1 VIKVKDVEIKHK
13 GQTFVVGQ
21 IDESR
26 YFQQNVRGSHYAPVY
41 DARAFDYLAYRV
53 IRRGKNRF
61 DNRIVIAG
69 PPRTGKTTIACTW
82 ARKIDLDFPVE
93 NVTFRLDDYKKC
105 LASLPPADPQRG
117 KFPVAIL
124 DESGVDLYSKDWATV
139 WVKAMAKVFQI
150 VGKKRLTMI
159 MNLPHRNLLA
169 KDLRD
174 AMHFWVNTS
183 VEDELRGYA
192 EVRESKANPW
202 TTPYW
207 NPLFG
212 IVFEEMTGKWWDEYE
227 KRKDEFIDEYTSQE
241 SAPMNQRIQRI
252 SEQRD
257 RALKALREN
266 HTLREIET
274 LTGMSDGQISK
285 ITGGERAS
293 PSPQALTSP
302 QAQKHEAMKR
312 EIGRGP

>member
-1 VIKVKDVEIKHK
+1 MKDVPIKFK
-13 GQTFVVGQ
+13 GQVFIVGLV
-21 IDESR
+21 DEAR
-26 YFQQNVRGSHYAPVY
+26 YFQQNVRGEHYAPVY
-41 DARAFDYLAYRV
+41 DSRAFDYLAYRL
-53 IRRGKNRF
+53 IRRGKNKF

-82 ARKIDLDFPVE
+82 AKKIDPDFPVE
-93 NVTFRLDDYKKC
+93 NVTFRLDDFKKC
-105 LASLPPADPQRG
+105 LNELPAADPEHE

-124 DESGVDLYSKDWATV
+124 DESGVDLYAKDWATT

-169 KDLRD
+169 KDMRD

-183 VEDELRGYA
+183 IEDEMRGYC
-192 EVRESKANPW
+192 EVREAKANPW

-212 IVFEEMTGKWWDEYE
+212 VVFEEMSGKWWNEYE

-241 SAPMNQRIQRI
+241 SAPMNQRIHKLM
-252 SEQRD
+252 EQRD
-257 RALKALREN
+257 LAIKALRKN
-266 HTLREIET
+266 HTLREIED
-274 LTGMSDGQISK
+274 LTGVDDAQVSRIIDNR
-285 ITGGERAS
+285 RAS
-293 PSPQALTSP
+293 PSPHAFTPQQA
-302 QAQKHEAMKR
+302 
-312 EIGRGP
+312 

>member
-1 VIKVKDVEIKHK
+1 MIKIKETEIKFK
-13 GQTFVVGQ
+13 GQSFPVGL
-21 IDESR
+21 IDEAR
-26 YFQQNVRGSHYAPVY
+26 YFQQNVRGAHYAPVY
-41 DARAFDYLAYRV
+41 DSRAFDYLAWRV
-53 IRRGKNRF
+53 IRRGKNKF

-82 ARKIDLDFPVE
+82 ARKIDPDFPVE

-105 LASLPPADPQRG
+105 LASLPQADPAHD

-159 MNLPHRNLLA
+159 MNLPHRNMLA
-169 KDLRD
+169 KDMRD

-183 VEDELRGYA
+183 IEDELRGYA
-192 EVRESKANPW
+192 EVRESKANAW

-212 IVFEEMTGKWWDEYE
+212 IVFEEMTGKWWDSYE
-227 KRKDEFIDEYTSQE
+227 KLKDEFIDEYTSQD
-241 SAPMNQRIQRI
+241 SAPINQRLQRI
-252 SEQRD
+252 MDQRD
-257 RALKALREN
+257 RALKALRGS

-274 LTGMSDGQISK
+274 LTGMSDGQVSK
-285 ITGGERAS
+285 ITGPEPARQ
-293 PSPQALTSP
+293 SPQALTPP
-302 QAQKHEAMKR
+302 QEEKHEAKKH
-312 EIGRGP
+312 EKGKEP